1 MNDSRFVSWL
11 SAALLVAIT
20 ASGNALGARGIDD
33 ANAGSA
39 AVQRGQYDAAI
50 QLFTKAIN
58 SGELS
63 PDNLATAYVN
73 RGTAHYLKKEHEQA
87 IADFKQAIQLDPRD
101 PIAYIANGQWIWS
114 CGQFKRAIEL
124 KPDFQDA
131 IDNYGKQCAR

>member
-101 PIAYIANGQWIWS
+101 PIAYNKLGIAYIANGQWIWS

-124 KPDFQDA
+124 KPD
-131 IDNYGKQCAR
+131 